1 LINIHSA
8 DDDYGGDLDK
18 RTVRF
23 ISKSLEYQIQTA
35 GQKANYQSSLLI
47 SSNKVLDS
55 EMVADILK
63 TGFSQVFVYN
73 DDHGNKL
80 EIDQIVGV
88 FDTKVSCIYKC
99 ID

>member
-1 LINIHSA
+1 MINIHSA
-8 DDDYGGDLDK
+8 DGDYGGNLDK
-18 RTVRF
+18 RTVHF

-35 GQKANYQSSLLI
+35 GQKANYESSLLI

-55 EMVADILK
+55 EMMADILK

-73 DDHGNKL
+73 DDHNNKL

-88 FDTKVSCIYKC
+88 FDTKVSCIYKW